1 MTGSKVEPVLV
12 LDDLVVSYTRSAP
25 VVDRVSVSVLPGQ
38 VLSVIGESGSG
49 KSTTLLAIAGLLP
62 PEAHVSGDLRLAGR
76 QGNLLAP
83 GADRRGF
90 AGGEVAMIFQNPA
103 ASLNPV
109 IQIGRQLEEVV
120 AVHHRLPKASARA
133 KTEKLL
139 ERVGLR
145 GGGRKAADWARAYP
159 HQLSGGQKQ
168 RVAIAAALAGSP
180 RVLLADEPT
189 TALDTTVQAQILDL
203 LLELVDTERIALV
216 FVTHDL
222 NIAASIA
229 DDIAVLKDGRIME
242 QGASRRVVTASR
254 SSYTAR
260 LLDAAHRLTPG
271 RDRRSGLEETSTRTA
286 DGLCLKGICRR
297 YPLRGGGGVQALE
310 RIDVSVL
317 RGEIVGLI
325 GESGSGKTTLGRIAV
340 GLDRPDAGTI
350 ELDGRPFDPS
360 QDRGAVQM
368 VFQDPLASFNPRHSM
383 HHAVE
388 IPLRY
393 LRALSKRNRRTEAG
407 QFFERVGLDPALGH
421 RRRGGLSGGQ
431 LQRAAIARALAS
443 GPKFL
448 VCDEAVTSLDM
459 PIRVQVLEL
468 LKELCAGEGLGILFI
483 SHDLGMVARIADRTI
498 VLQHGRVVESGSTG
512 HILST
517 PDTSY
522 VRQLIAAIPDREEP
536 WRSARARQAEG
547 RHSHRTLGRAKSRKV
562 IGVG

>member
-1 MTGSKVEPVLV
+1 MTGSNAEPVLT
-12 LDDLVVSYTRSAP
+12 LEGLVVRYSGSAP
-25 VVDRVSVSVLPGQ
+25 VVDHVSLGVLPGK

-62 PEAHVSGDLRLAGR
+62 PDAQVSGDLRLSGR
-76 QGNLLAP
+76 RGNLLAP
-83 GADRRGF
+83 GSDRRGF

-109 IQIGRQLEEVV
+109 IQVGRQLEEVV
-120 AVHHRLPKASARA
+120 AVHHRLRQAEARA
-133 KTEKLL
+133 KAEDLL

-145 GGGRKAADWARAYP
+145 GGGRTAADWARAYP

-189 TALDTTVQAQILDL
+189 TALDATVQAQILDL

-222 NIAASIA
+222 NIAASIG
-229 DDIAVLKDGRIME
+229 DRIAVLKDGRIVE
-242 QGASRRVVTASR
+242 QGTSGRVVTASR
-254 SSYTAR
+254 AKYTAR
-260 LLDAAHRLTPG
+260 LLDAAFRLSPGRNQQTGVGDLAKRQEEGLRLT
-271 RDRRSGLEETSTRTA
+271 
-286 DGLCLKGICRR
+286 GICRQF
-297 YPLRGGGGVQALE
+297 PLRGGGNVRALDTVD
-310 RIDVSVL
+310 ISVA

-340 GLDRPDAGTI
+340 GLDRPDAGVL

-360 QDRGAVQM
+360 QDRRAVQM

-383 HHAVE
+383 NHAIE
-388 IPLRY
+388 LPLRY
-393 LRALSKRNRRTEAG
+393 LRAIPQRDRRTSAR
-407 QFFERVGLDPALGH
+407 QFFQKVGLDHQLGG
-421 RRRGGLSGGQ
+421 RRRAGLSGGQ

-443 GPKFL
+443 GPRFL

-468 LKELCAGEGLGILFI
+468 LQELCEGEGLGILFI
-483 SHDLGMVARIADRTI
+483 SHDLGTVARIAERTI
-498 VLQHGRVVESGSTG
+498 VLRQGRVVESGPTG
-512 HILST
+512 RILRT
-517 PDTSY
+517 PETSY
-522 VRQLIAAIPDREEP
+522 VRQLIASIPNREVP
-536 WRSARARQAEG
+536 WRRARARQVNDSY
-547 RHSHRTLGRAKSRKV
+547 SHNEV
-562 IGVG
+562 Q

>member
-1 MTGSKVEPVLV
+1 MTGSKLEPVLA
-12 LDDLVVSYTRSAP
+12 LEELVVSYARSTP
-25 VVDRVSVSVLPGQ
+25 VVDHVSLSVLPGQ

-62 PEAHVSGDLRLAGR
+62 SEAHVSGDLRLSGR
-76 QGNLLAP
+76 RGNLLAP

-120 AVHHRLPKASARA
+120 AVHHRLPRASARA
-133 KTEKLL
+133 RAEDLL
-139 ERVGLR
+139 ARVGLR

-203 LLELVDTERIALV
+203 LLKLVDTERIALV

-222 NIAASIA
+222 NIAASIG
-229 DDIAVLKDGRIME
+229 DRITVLKDGRIVE

-254 SSYTAR
+254 SSYTTR
-260 LLDAAHRLTPG
+260 LLDAAHQLTPG
-271 RDRRSGLEETSTRTA
+271 RNRQARIERPPTNAE
-286 DGLCLKGICRR
+286 DGLRLTGTSRR
-297 YPLRGGGGVQALE
+297 YSLRGGGSVQALDTV
-310 RIDVSVL
+310 DVSVS

-350 ELDGRPFDPS
+350 DLDGQPFDPS
-360 QDRGAVQM
+360 RDRGVVQM

-393 LRALSKRNRRTEAG
+393 LRALPQRNRSEEAT
-407 QFFERVGLDPALGH
+407 QFFEKVGLDPTLGH

-443 GPKFL
+443 GPQFL
-448 VCDEAVTSLDM
+448 VCDEAVSSLDM
-459 PIRVQVLEL
+459 PVRVQVLEL
-468 LKELCAGEGLGILFI
+468 LKELCEGEGLGILFI

-522 VRQLIAAIPDREEP
+522 VRQLIASIPVREEP
-536 WRSARARQAEG
+536 WRKARTRLADGGHPR
-547 RHSHRTLGRAKSRKV
+547 RALD
-562 IGVG
+562 